1 MIMREVIQKMIQAIR
16 PGDALEA
23 QQLADT
29 LRWIE
34 SGVEIFR
41 VEKPATPP
49 KHLVSYFVLV
59 DPAEKKIMLVDHIKA
74 GLWLPAGGHIEK
86 DEHPKTTVER
96 EIQEELHMPADF
108 LSPEPLLLTQ
118 AVTVNMAAGHTDVSL
133 WYVVRAD
140 SKKKIDYDPR
150 EFNGCRWFGYDELL
164 ATDISKL
171 DPHMH
176 RFVRKFLQSDLN
188 KTH

>member
-1 MIMREVIQKMIQAIR
+1 MIQAIR

-49 KHLVSYFVLV
+49 SICFLFCSR
-59 DPAEKKIMLVDHIKA
+59 
-74 GLWLPAGGHIEK
+74 GSGGEK
-86 DEHPKTTVER
+86 DNVGGIISKRVCGCQPAVISKRTNIR
-96 EIQEELHMPADF
+96 KQRLSGKYRKELHMPADF

-140 SKKKIDYDPR
+140 SKKKSIMTRASLTDADGSATTSSWPR
-150 EFNGCRWFGYDELL
+150 TFPN
-164 ATDISKL
+164 
-171 DPHMH
+171 
-176 RFVRKFLQSDLN
+176 
-188 KTH
+188 